1 MNVINHGYRLCTN
14 AREHNHKAMKLLIE
28 KIKLAIEKRFGIS
41 QHKKTHASW
50 VAKGYRKEPQVT
62 FILQSHDKSL
72 QICHVL
78 PKLRQYEDAEI
89 VVIDD
94 GSKKEHT
101 QRLAAALT
109 GANEFLL
116 RANDLFEN
124 VTYDKAIRLANGR
137 YIALMQDDDDF
148 DGIGWVEKAVGLF
161 EQHPKMA
168 VLGGLG
174 GLDIAFEHDRQW
186 AHGGRSMATGDFAFV
201 TAVNRAPMWIN
212 RKLFMQHL
220 KHIDYRFAP
229 FQFDDYELCA
239 RTWLSGLQVGWYDAG
254 FRSLTAGGMRLW
266 NNAFTKEQTE
276 RNGRLL
282 YQLYADKQDELR
294 RLVNSATS

>member
-1 MNVINHGYRLCTN
+1 
-14 AREHNHKAMKLLIE
+14 MKLLIE
-28 KIKLAIEKRFGIS
+28 KIKLALQKRSGKV
-41 QHKKTHASW
+41 QKKKDHASW
-50 VAKGYRKEPQVT
+50 VAKGYRKAPKVT
-62 FILQSHDKSL
+62 FVLQSHDKSL

-89 VVIDD
+89 IVIDD

-101 QRLAAALT
+101 ERLASALT

-124 VTYDKAIRLANGR
+124 VTYDKAIRMANGR

-148 DGIGWVEKAVGLF
+148 DGIGWVEKAVRLF

-168 VLGGLG
+168 ILGGLG
-174 GLDIAFEHDRQW
+174 GLDIAFEADKLW
-186 AHGGRSMATGDFAFV
+186 AHGGASQTQGDFCFV
-201 TAVNRAPMWIN
+201 TAVNRAPMWIH
-212 RKLFMQHL
+212 RELFMQHL
-220 KHIDYRFAP
+220 HHINFRVAP

-239 RTWLSGLQVGWYDAG
+239 RTWLSGLQVGWYDAH

-266 NNAFTKEQTE
+266 NNAFTKEQSE
-276 RNGRLL
+276 RNGKLL
-282 YQLYADKQDELR
+282 YELYADKQEEIR
-294 RLVNSATS
+294 RLVAESRK

>member
-1 MNVINHGYRLCTN
+1 
-14 AREHNHKAMKLLIE
+14 MKLLLE
-28 KIKLAIEKRFGIS
+28 KIKLALQKRTGTS
-41 QHKKTHASW
+41 QQKKNHASW
-50 VAKGYRKEPQVT
+50 EAKGYRKEPRVT

-89 VVIDD
+89 IVIDD
-94 GSKKEHT
+94 GSKQEHT
-101 QRLAAALT
+101 QRLTTALT

-124 VTYDKAIRLANGR
+124 VTYDKAIRLANGQ

-148 DGIGWVEKAVGLF
+148 EGTGWVERAVSLF
-161 EQHPKMA
+161 EEHPKMA
-168 VLGGLG
+168 ILGGKG
-174 GLDIAFEHDRQW
+174 GLDIAFEDDRQW
-186 AHGGRSMATGDFAFV
+186 AHGGVSQTKGAFCFV
-201 TAVNRAPMWIN
+201 TAVNRAPMWIH

-220 KHIDYRFAP
+220 HHIDFRFAP

-254 FRSLTAGGMRLW
+254 FKSLTAGGMRLW
-266 NNAFTKEQTE
+266 NNDFTKEQSE

-282 YQLYADKQDELR
+282 YQLYASRQEELR
-294 RLVNSATS
+294 TLVTASNN

>member
-1 MNVINHGYRLCTN
+1 
-14 AREHNHKAMKLLIE
+14 MKLLIE
-28 KIKLAIEKRFGIS
+28 KIKLALQKRSGKV
-41 QHKKTHASW
+41 QKKKDHASW
-50 VAKGYRKEPQVT
+50 VAKGYRKAPKVT
-62 FILQSHDKSL
+62 FVLQSHDKSL

-89 VVIDD
+89 IVIDD

-101 QRLAAALT
+101 ERLASALT

-124 VTYDKAIRLANGR
+124 VTYDKAIRMANGR

-148 DGIGWVEKAVGLF
+148 DGIGWVEKAVRLF

-168 VLGGLG
+168 ILGGLG
-174 GLDIAFEHDRQW
+174 GLDIAFEADKLW
-186 AHGGRSMATGDFAFV
+186 AHGGTSQTQGDFCFV
-201 TAVNRAPMWIN
+201 TAVNRAPMWIH
-212 RKLFMQHL
+212 RELFMQHL
-220 KHIDYRFAP
+220 HHINFRFAP

-239 RTWLSGLQVGWYDAG
+239 RTWLSGLQVGWYDAH

-266 NNAFTKEQTE
+266 NNAFTKEQSE
-276 RNGRLL
+276 RNGKLL
-282 YQLYADKQDELR
+282 YELYADKQEEIR
-294 RLVNSATS
+294 RLVAESRK